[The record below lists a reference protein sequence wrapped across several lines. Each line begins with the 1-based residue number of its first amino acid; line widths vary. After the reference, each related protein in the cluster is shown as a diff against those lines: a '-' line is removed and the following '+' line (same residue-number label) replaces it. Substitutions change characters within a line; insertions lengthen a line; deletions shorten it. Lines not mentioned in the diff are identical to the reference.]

1 MHPEN
6 QKVRKVQQR
15 LFSLALIHPGY
26 SAPYTSRERKALLK
40 ITVSIRAHKHLM
52 DPPSTDLPK
61 PPVPYVEG
69 WVFSVQSHI
78 PPPPTP
84 VTKDCCRNFQ
94 AGRVERRQ
102 LLPVERCLRHPPL
115 PGNMEPRT
123 IDLKVLDLLQVGDAC
138 NAQVFTV
145 QILEVRPDPQYFQS
159 NRKLVAKIYDPLYFS
174 DEEGF
179 LNPFHCVDKHY
190 THEAHAYN
198 VLSKSHGG
206 RVPRFYGSYSL
217 NIPVDRSEMRTV
229 RLILME
235 YIPGI
240 SMQQANPEKFSRL
253 ARQEIMKSVINFE
266 SQLYEQDILLTD
278 LHPRNV
284 IMMEKSSFDPRQDL
298 LFLDFAG
305 ALFGRR
311 RDDPVTIESNLF
323 LGRYISPLLR
333 WNKTMAMQFNDWI
346 DWDWQPWIEA
356 EYAHTAATITPEM
369 QDTYC

>member
-1 MHPEN
+1 MALFTQAEI
-6 QKVRKVQQR
+6 QLAAERR
-15 LFSLALIHPGY
+15 LKYQGKAKINLDQIQVPLDSDTKKL
-26 SAPYTSRERKALLK
+26 ERLRGIFLK
-40 ITVSIRAHKHLM
+40 EGCLRLDDRNHVITVSIKAHKHLM
-52 DPPSTDLPK
+52 DPLSIDLPK
-61 PPVPYVEG
+61 PSVPYVEG
-69 WVFSVQSHI
+69 WVFSIQSHI
-78 PPPPTP
+78 PPPLTP

-102 LLPVERCLRHPPL
+102 LRPVEQCLRHPPL

-123 IDLKVLDLLQVGDAC
+123 VNLKVLDLLRVGDGC
-138 NAQVFTV
+138 NAQVFNV
-145 QILEVRPDPQYFQS
+145 QVLE
-159 NRKLVAKIYDPLYFS
+159 
-174 DEEGF
+174 
-179 LNPFHCVDKHY
+179 
-190 THEAHAYN
+190 
-198 VLSKSHGG
+198 SHGG

-240 SMQQANPEKFSRL
+240 SMQQANPEKYFSRL
-253 ARQEIMKSVINFE
+253 ALQEIMKSVIDFE
-266 SQLYEQDILLTD
+266 SRLYEQDILLTD
-278 LHPRNV
+278 LSPRNV
-284 IMMEKSSFDPRQDL
+284 IMVEKPGFDPRRDL

-311 RDDPVTIESNLF
+311 RDDPLAIESNLF

-333 WNKTMAMQFNDWI
+333 WDKTMAMQFNDWI

-369 QDTYC
+369 RDTYCR